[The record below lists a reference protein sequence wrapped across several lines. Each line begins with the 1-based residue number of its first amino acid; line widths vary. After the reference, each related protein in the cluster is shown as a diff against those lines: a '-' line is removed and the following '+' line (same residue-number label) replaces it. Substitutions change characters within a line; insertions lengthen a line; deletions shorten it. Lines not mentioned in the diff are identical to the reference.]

1 MHPSP
6 AALQTMILP
15 VDVDR
20 VIAAHDTVRSE
31 LLGERTVGG
40 HWVGELASSPLAT
53 ATAISA
59 LVIAHGNG
67 ASDAAGGSASLDPAN
82 LQHLLQADLSELTVE
97 TLHWLA
103 ERQNDDGG
111 WADTERG
118 RSNIA

>member
-6 AALQTMILP
+6 AALQTMNLP

-53 ATAISA
+53 ATAVSA

-67 ASDAAGGSASLDPAN
+67 ASGAAPGGDGSQDRVN
-82 LQHLLQADLSELTVE
+82 LQHVLQGDLSELIVE
-97 TLHWLA
+97 
-103 ERQNDDGG
+103 
-111 WADTERG
+111 
-118 RSNIA
+118 S